1 MAYKID
7 WTSEELDNLDADR
20 NYFSAPSRSTDSQDM
35 QADFEDVSF
44 PLADAKDI
52 TGTAKVT
59 QDGDI
64 LAFWATE
71 WSNPWSDAALWH
83 PLPYWD
89 CPSESDN
96 LPVYWSE
103 ENALYDDD
111 ALTPEEE
118 EDMGEW
124 DDEEDGEAD
133 DLAWDKPLD
142 DDEEY

>member
-1 MAYKID
+1 MAYKMD

-20 NYFSAPSRSTDSQDM
+20 NYDRQDIR
-35 QADFEDVSF
+35 EDCE
-44 PLADAKDI
+44 LAGLSPEDAKDI
-52 TGTAKVT
+52 TATAKVT

-71 WSNPWSDAALWH
+71 WSNPWSYTALWH

-111 ALTPEEE
+111 AITPEEE
-118 EDMGEW
+118 DEGMGEW